1 MTHRPLLAQAEKF
14 LTSIDAAPKT
24 EITYRQALQTFAE
37 FLLAGQAELP
47 EISGG
52 IVPLR
57 LLQEDSLAK
66 FRHWLR
72 NERKF
77 SRRTENTYL
86 AGVIRFSEWLDAHSL
101 LPAGLMSARL
111 KMLLREARG
120 RRRVGYKTQPIKE
133 AVPQILNYYASLPL
147 PTPKTPRQRRQRLTI
162 LRNRAIVQTLF
173 ASGMRAQE
181 LAGLRR
187 SDCADGTAD
196 KIIITGKGEKERV
209 VMLNAEAQSAIQNY
223 LHARDEDRLADASGK
238 LAVGPLHK
246 PGAGKQD
253 ALFIRHD
260 RDQIT
265 PVTTKTVWQVV
276 NQAARALGL
285 ETNISPHDFRRYIAT
300 AMLSEGMPLESVQ
313 SFLGHE
319 SIVTTRTVYAHTRTE
334 VLEDQVKTYRPS
346 PAQALQRS
354 QRKK

>member
-1 MTHRPLLAQAEKF
+1 MPQRPLPAQAEKF
-14 LTSIDAAPKT
+14 LASIDAAPKT
-24 EITYRQALQTFAE
+24 EVTYRQALQTFAE

-47 EISGG
+47 DIAGG

-57 LLQEDSLAK
+57 LLQEDVLPK

-86 AGVIRFSEWLDAHSL
+86 AGVIRFTEWLDAHAL

-147 PTPKTPRQRRQRLTI
+147 PLPQTPRQRRQRLTI
-162 LRNRAIVQTLF
+162 LRNRAIVHTLF

-181 LAGLRR
+181 LAGVRR
-187 SDCADGTAD
+187 SDCADGTTD

-209 VMLNAEAQSAIQNY
+209 VMLNAEAQAAIQHY
-223 LHARDEDRLADASGK
+223 LQARDEDRQTHSAGQ
-238 LAVGPLHK
+238 PYK
-246 PGAGKQD
+246 PGANKQD

-260 RDQIT
+260 RDQMT
-265 PVTTKTVWQVV
+265 PITTKTVWQVV
-276 NQAARALGL
+276 SQAARALGL
-285 ETNISPHDFRRYIAT
+285 ETKISPHDFRRYIAT

-319 SIVTTRTVYAHTRTE
+319 SIITTRTVYAHTRIE